1 MVKFLQQFSKP
12 VANKE
17 RVNRMPNAA
26 TRSELAGAVVVKV
39 SPLSGGL
46 VLIIEGWI
54 SRVVIR
60 PVVLLLLLVVKIV
73 II

>member
-1 MVKFLQQFSKP
+1 
-12 VANKE
+12 
-17 RVNRMPNAA
+17 MPNAA